1 MNSDELKNLIYL
13 LEDPH
18 EEVAGH
24 VRDKILSFGPDAITF
39 LEEASLKEEDVLRLD
54 RLVKL
59 INLLKKQEIVQDLV
73 SWKNELHP
81 DLLQGMVLLERLEH
95 PEIHTQDIERQIEK
109 IKLDAW
115 LELNYDL
122 TSFEQVKILNYIF
135 FDVHKFTGNTE
146 DFHDINNSFLSQ
158 VIESKMGNPVSLAI
172 IYILVAQRLNMPIY
186 GVNLPQHFVLG
197 YRDEE
202 GLSIISRLNDL
213 PTLNPLSDSRI
224 MFYINPFSKGS
235 VLNYDSLK
243 SFLKQLNIE
252 PKDSYFNVCGSVDI
266 VKRVLRNL
274 IFSYDKAEKKDK
286 VELCKLMLQALE
298 R

>member
-1 MNSDELKNLIYL
+1 MNSEELKNLIYL
-13 LEDPH
+13 LEDPD

-24 VRDKILSFGPDAITF
+24 VRDKILSFGPDAIVY
-39 LEEASLKEEDVLRLD
+39 LEEASLKEDDVLRLD

-73 SWKNELHP
+73 DWKNELHP

-95 PEIHTQDIERQIEK
+95 PEIHTQDIERHIEK

-135 FDVHKFTGNTE
+135 FDVHKFKGNTE
-146 DFHDINNSFLSQ
+146 DYHDLNNSFLSQ
-158 VIESKMGNPVSLAI
+158 VMESKMGNPVSLAI
-172 IYILVAQRLNMPIY
+172 IYILVAQRLNIPIY

-202 GLSIISRLNDL
+202 GLSIISRLNDS
-213 PTLNPLSDSRI
+213 PTLNPMSDSRI

-252 PKDSYFNVCGSVDI
+252 PKDSYFNVCGPIDI

-274 IFSYDKAEKKDK
+274 IFSYNKAEKKDK
-286 VELCKLMLQALE
+286 VELCKLMLQALDT
-298 R
+298 